1 MSASGQSEQEPAVAQ
16 MIEVNGQS
24 GEHDRVSIGCAS
36 DVRAKPKRLVLA
48 GEPPHAAS
56 NHVNVG
62 WSGNSTAS
70 KPSSSANR
78 PDSSK
83 WRLGLVG
90 VSVVASSSA
99 VIAADAVS
107 ELCDCVVRRY
117 GRRCT
122 PAGWAIQVPVRG
134 MTRATRVLDPGASTR
149 KMAVPSPTQA
159 AWPLAAKRPAC
170 VRWSTGATTI

>member
-1 MSASGQSEQEPAVAQ
+1 MPRRGDPQSLEHSRMSASGQSEQEPAVAQ

-62 WSGNSTAS
+62 WSGISTAS
-70 KPSSSANR
+70 KPSSPPIARTRASGDSGWLAYPWSQARASNRRRHCSAN
-78 PDSSK
+78 
-83 WRLGLVG
+83 
-90 VSVVASSSA
+90 SA
-99 VIAADAVS
+99 I
-107 ELCDCVVRRY
+107 CVVRRY

-122 PAGWAIQVPVRG
+122 PGAGLFRCQSGHDPRHG
-134 MTRATRVLDPGASTR
+134 ECSTPGAST
-149 KMAVPSPTQA
+149 P
-159 AWPLAAKRPAC
+159 
-170 VRWSTGATTI
+170 